1 MSDGVCYSYSA
12 KEISIK
18 LFIIKINK
26 SQKKF
31 KLTNDDTVHV
41 DVKIIIFLVNY
52 IETALGLSGL
62 LFFFFFSTLLYTS
75 KREIYNCLVLLR
87 AREPQ
92 FDGHSNIN

>member
-1 MSDGVCYSYSA
+1 MTYGVCYSYSV

-26 SQKKF
+26 SHKKF

-62 LFFFFFSTLLYTS
+62 LFLFFSTLLYTS
-75 KREIYNCLVLLR
+75 KREIYNFSSSQSKR
-87 AREPQ
+87 T
-92 FDGHSNIN
+92 SI